1 MLRGGCGRRRP
12 PKPRGTM
19 TRTWRFLQSGSAGRI
34 FQIANFRSKA
44 AALGLINGLVGA
56 VAVAP
61 VLGLLR

>member
-1 MLRGGCGRRRP
+1 
-12 PKPRGTM
+12 M

-34 FQIANFRSKA
+34 FQIENFRSKA